1 MDYLVHHMFYSTL
14 EQYSDRYAIK
24 DDASICTY
32 GAMADYAGHIR
43 RVLLDAG
50 LKTGDRVVINLN
62 HDCHEAILILA
73 ISAAGGVFVPV
84 SRMLRPQQVQH
95 IIKDSG
101 ARFFC
106 TTRLRRNLL
115 EPFLAEC
122 TSLERILEI
131 EDLGGTET
139 FERTSPVIESDLAAL
154 LYTSGSTGMPK
165 GVMVSH
171 HNLVAGSEIIS
182 EYLGINASDRLLGV
196 LQFSFDYG
204 LNQFLTSMAAGAT
217 YRFLEYTFPNTI
229 VDVLKSDEITG
240 FAAVPHVWISLVNS
254 ILRHTDLPHLRYI
267 TNSGGAVPVHVV
279 DFLRLNLPHT
289 RIFLMYGLTEA
300 FRSTYLPPDALSD
313 HLSSMGH
320 AIPNTEILVLNE
332 DGKECEPHEPGE
344 LVHRGPTVSL
354 GYWNRPE
361 DTAEVF
367 REWSI
372 EGTGGTRTETVVY
385 SGDIVYR
392 DEDGFLYFVGRRD
405 AMIKSCGYRISP
417 TEIED
422 VAYRTG
428 LVTAV
433 AAVGIPDPTAG
444 QLIGLFVVPAPDQVL
459 DNNAL
464 RLAILSSYRKSFPHY
479 MIPRHVAIVSELPKT
494 PHGKTDYNM
503 LKLWGSHLDTYDI
516 SDLPCASE
524 LHNHKKG

>member
-1 MDYLVHHMFYSTL
+1 
-14 EQYSDRYAIK
+14 
-24 DDASICTY
+24 
-32 GAMADYAGHIR
+32 
-43 RVLLDAG
+43 
-50 LKTGDRVVINLN
+50 
-62 HDCHEAILILA
+62 
-73 ISAAGGVFVPV
+73 
-84 SRMLRPQQVQH
+84 MLHPQQVQH

-106 TTRLRRNLL
+106 TTRLRKNLL
-115 EPFLAEC
+115 ESYLAEC
-122 TSLERILEI
+122 TDLERVFEI

-171 HNLVAGSEIIS
+171 RNLVAGTEIIT
-182 EYLGINASDRLLGV
+182 EYLGFNASDRLLGV

-204 LNQFLTSMAAGAT
+204 LNQFLTTMSAGAS

-229 VDVLKSDEITG
+229 VDILKNDEITG

-254 ILRHTDLPHLRYI
+254 ILRHTELPHLRYI
-267 TNSGGAVPVHVV
+267 TNSGGAIPEYVV
-279 DFLRLNLPHT
+279 DFLRMNLPYT
-289 RIFLMYGLTEA
+289 SIYLMYGLTEA
-300 FRSTYLPPDALSD
+300 FRSTYLPPDSLFD
-313 HLSSMGH
+313 HSGSMGMP
-320 AIPNTEILVLNE
+320 IPDTEILVLNE
-332 DGKECEPHEPGE
+332 NGEECRPHEPGE

-354 GYWNRPE
+354 GYWKRPE
-361 DTAEVF
+361 DTAAVF
-367 REWSI
+367 RELPLK
-372 EGTGGTRTETVVY
+372 GTNGVCTERVVY

-392 DEDGFLYFVGRRD
+392 DEDGFLYFIGRRD

-422 VAYRTG
+422 VVYKSG
-428 LVTAV
+428 LVTAA

-444 QLIGLFVVPAPDQVL
+444 QLIGLFAVPAPGQTL
-459 DNNAL
+459 ENNAL
-464 RLAILSSYRKSFPHY
+464 RLAILSCYKKIFPHY

-494 PHGKTDYNM
+494 PHGKTDYNT
-503 LKLWGSHLDTYDI
+503 LKIWASHLDTFEV
-516 SDLPCASE
+516 SDLPCADE